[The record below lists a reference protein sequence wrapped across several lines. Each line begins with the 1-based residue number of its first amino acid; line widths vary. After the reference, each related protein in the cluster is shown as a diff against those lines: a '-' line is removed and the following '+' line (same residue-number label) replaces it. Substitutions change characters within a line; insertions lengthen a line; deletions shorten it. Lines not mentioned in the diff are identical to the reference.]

1 MSQDDGK
8 IDRSDVKI
16 DEKVEPDLTR
26 EKNESDENNMPNV
39 KDERYVDVLPQNGH
53 DDSCGCGQKSMGTP
67 TRSFIYAI
75 GRIEPRF
82 PSLGIEKEYHQ
93 VLGKVETK
101 GKLESE
107 RLLKAISPREYRY
120 LARKMCWVLKV
131 EGIETYLLTP
141 SDPAD
146 LEALIET
153 IRIPPRS
160 TDIDVVIGVR
170 GPVATP
176 DICNGLLI
184 PIVVFDQIYSFDLK
198 TLTQSIPKPPKPP
211 KPDPEKFVLD
221 SEDLFN
227 RIVQL
232 ADNVGSTDEHRALN
246 YLSVRYD
253 GIYQKASELNEKE
266 FSLSAVEVRPSRLS
280 GTRKIVDVIFSFRNV
295 KTDFNEMHFVRVDV
309 TEEFPFLVSKMSPYY
324 PR

>member
-1 MSQDDGK
+1 MSQEGAK
-8 IDRSDVKI
+8 IDQPDVKT
-16 DEKVEPDLTR
+16 DEKIEAGLRP
-26 EKNESDENNMPNV
+26 EKTDSEENNMPNV
-39 KDERYVDVLPQNGH
+39 NERNVDILPQNDHNG
-53 DDSCGCGQKSMGTP
+53 SCGCGEKSMGAP
-67 TRSFIYAI
+67 TKNYIYAI

-82 PSLGIEKEYHQ
+82 PSLGVEKEYHQ
-93 VLGKVETK
+93 VLGNIQTK

-107 RLLKAISPREYRY
+107 ALQAAISPREYRY

-131 EGIETYLLTP
+131 EGIETYLLIP
-141 SDPAD
+141 SDPAELD
-146 LEALIET
+146 TLIGSL
-153 IRIPPRS
+153 RAPPQS

-170 GPVATP
+170 GPIAPP
-176 DICNGLLI
+176 DFCNGLMI
-184 PIVVFDQIYSFDLK
+184 PIVVFDQIYSFDVK
-198 TLTQSIPKPPKPP
+198 TLTKSIPKPP
-211 KPDPEKFVLD
+211 KPDPEKFVLR

-253 GIYQKASELNEKE
+253 GIYKTASELNEQE

-280 GTRKIVDVIFSFRNV
+280 GTRKIVDVIFSFRNRR
-295 KTDFNEMHFVRVDV
+295 TDISEMHFVRVDV